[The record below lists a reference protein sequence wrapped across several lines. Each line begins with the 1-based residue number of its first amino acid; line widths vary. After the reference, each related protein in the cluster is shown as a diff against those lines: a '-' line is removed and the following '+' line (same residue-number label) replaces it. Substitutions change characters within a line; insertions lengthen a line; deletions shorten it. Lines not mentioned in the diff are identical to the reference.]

1 MSQNFEETFER
12 LRAIFKPLE
21 KDLAIKTD
29 EPGKYYLVSKKLNE
43 KKQEIWFGGVEIKK
57 NYVSFHLV
65 PLYYFPELLD
75 GISPELKKRLTG
87 KSCFN
92 FKKPD
97 DAVFASLENLT
108 KAGFETFKQKDM
120 I

>member
-12 LRAIFKPLE
+12 LREIFKPLE
-21 KDLAIKTD
+21 KDLAVKTD
-29 EPGKYYLVSKKLNE
+29 EPGKYYLLTKKLNE

-65 PLYYFPELLD
+65 PLYFFPELLD
-75 GISPELKKRLTG
+75 NISPELKKRLTG

-97 DAVFASLENLT
+97 DAVFADLKNLT
-108 KAGFETFKQKDM
+108 KAGFETFKQKEM

>member
-1 MSQNFEETFER
+1 
-12 LRAIFKPLE
+12 
-21 KDLAIKTD
+21 
-29 EPGKYYLVSKKLNE
+29 LNE

-65 PLYYFPELLD
+65 PLYFFPELLD
-75 GISPELKKRLTG
+75 GISPELKKRMTG

-97 DAVFASLENLT
+97 DAVFADLENLT
-108 KAGFETFKQKDM
+108 KTSFEAFKQKDM

>member
-1 MSQNFEETFER
+1 MSPDFEAIFER
-12 LRAIFKPLE
+12 LKAIFKPLE

-29 EPGKYYLVSKKLNE
+29 EPGKYYLVSKKPDE
-43 KKQEIWFGGVEIKK
+43 KKKEIWFGGVEIKK

-65 PLYYFPELLD
+65 PLYFFPELLD

-97 DAVFASLENLT
+97 GAVFADLENLT
-108 KAGFETFKQKDM
+108 KAGFEMFKQKEM

>member
-1 MSQNFEETFER
+1 MSQDFEETFKR
-12 LRAIFKPLE
+12 LRTIFKPLE

-29 EPGKYYLVSKKLNE
+29 EPGKYYLISKKLNE
-43 KKQEIWFGGVEIKK
+43 KKQEVWFGGVEIKK

-65 PLYYFPELLD
+65 PLYFFPILLD

-87 KSCFN
+87 KACFN

-97 DAVFASLENLT
+97 DANFAALENLT
-108 KAGFETFKQKDM
+108 KIGFETFKEKEM

>member
-12 LRAIFKPLE
+12 LKTILKPLE
-21 KDLAIKTD
+21 KELTKKTD
-29 EPGKYYLVSKKLNE
+29 EPGKYYLVSNKLNE
-43 KKQEIWFGGVEIKK
+43 KKQETWFGGVEIKK

-75 GISPELKKRLTG
+75 NISPELKKRLTG
-87 KSCFN
+87 KACFN

-97 DAVFASLENLT
+97 ETIFADLENLT
-108 KAGFETFKQKDM
+108 KAGFETFKQKEM

>member
-1 MSQNFEETFER
+1 MSQNFEETFEL
-12 LRAIFKPLE
+12 LRKIFKPLE
-21 KDLAIKTD
+21 KDLAIKFD
-29 EPGKYYLVSKKLNE
+29 EPGKYYLISKKLNE

-65 PLYYFPELLD
+65 PLYFFPELLD
-75 GISPELKKRLTG
+75 GIPPELKKRLTG
-87 KSCFN
+87 KACFN

-97 DAVFASLENLT
+97 EALFKDLENLT
-108 KAGFETFKQKDM
+108 KASFEFFKQKEM

>member
-12 LRAIFKPLE
+12 LRTIFKSLE

-29 EPGKYYLVSKKLNE
+29 EPGKYYLLTKKLNE
-43 KKQEIWFGGVEIKK
+43 KNQEIWFGGVEIKK
-57 NYVSFHLV
+57 NYVSFHLIPV
-65 PLYYFPELLD
+65 YVFPELLD

-92 FKKPD
+92 FKKTDEP
-97 DAVFASLENLT
+97 VFADLESLAKT
-108 KAGFETFKQKDM
+108 GFETFKQKDM

>member
-1 MSQNFEETFER
+1 M
-12 LRAIFKPLE
+12 
-21 KDLAIKTD
+21 AIKFD
-29 EPGKYYLVSKKLNE
+29 EPGKYYLLSKKLNE

-65 PLYYFPELLD
+65 PLYFFPELLD

-87 KSCFN
+87 KACFN

-97 DAVFASLENLT
+97 DAVFADLENLT
-108 KAGFETFKQKDM
+108 RTGFETLRQKDM

>member
-1 MSQNFEETFER
+1 MSQDFEATFEK

-21 KDLAIKTD
+21 KDFEIKTN
-29 EPGKYYLVSKKLNE
+29 EAGKYYLVSKKRNE
-43 KKQEIWFGGVEIKK
+43 KKQEVWFGGVEIKK

-65 PLYYFPELLD
+65 PLYFFPELLAE
-75 GISPELKKRLTG
+75 ISPELKKRLTG
-87 KSCFN
+87 KACFN

-97 DAVFASLENLT
+97 ESVFKELENLT
-108 KAGFETFKQKDM
+108 RTGFETFKQKEM

>member
-1 MSQNFEETFER
+1 MSQDFEETFKR
-12 LRAIFKPLE
+12 LKMILKPLE

-29 EPGKYYLVSKKLNE
+29 ELGKYYLVSKKLNE

-65 PLYYFPELLD
+65 PVYFFPELLNP
-75 GISPELKKRLTG
+75 ISPGLKKRLTG
-87 KSCFN
+87 KACFN

-97 DAVFASLENLT
+97 DAVFTDLENLT
-108 KAGFETFKQKDM
+108 KESFEAFKQKEM

>member
-1 MSQNFEETFER
+1 MSQNFEEAFDSLKNILKPFEKN
-12 LRAIFKPLE
+12 LT
-21 KDLAIKTD
+21 IKSD
-29 EPGKYYLVSKKLNE
+29 EPGKYYLVTNKLND

-65 PLYYFPELLD
+65 PLYYFPELLAE
-75 GISPELKKRLTG
+75 ISPELKKRLTG
-87 KSCFN
+87 KACFN

-97 DAVFASLENLT
+97 DAIFADLENLT
-108 KAGFETFKQKDM
+108 RAGFATFRQKDM

>member
-1 MSQNFEETFER
+1 MSQNFEETFKR
-12 LRAIFKPLE
+12 LREILKPLE
-21 KDLAIKTD
+21 KDLTIKFD
-29 EPGKYYLVSKKLNE
+29 EPGKYYLISKKLNE

-65 PLYYFPELLD
+65 PLYFFPELLD
-75 GISPELKKRLTG
+75 DISPELKKRLTG
-87 KSCFN
+87 KACFN

-97 DAVFASLENLT
+97 EAVFADLENLA
-108 KAGFETFKQKDM
+108 KASFETFKQKEM

>member
-12 LRAIFKPLE
+12 LREIFKPLE
-21 KDLAIKTD
+21 KDLAVKTD
-29 EPGKYYLVSKKLNE
+29 EPGKYYLLTKKLNE

-65 PLYYFPELLD
+65 PLYFFPELLD

-92 FKKPD
+92 FKKSTET
-97 DAVFASLENLT
+97 VFADLENLT
-108 KAGFETFKQKDM
+108 KASFETFKQKEM